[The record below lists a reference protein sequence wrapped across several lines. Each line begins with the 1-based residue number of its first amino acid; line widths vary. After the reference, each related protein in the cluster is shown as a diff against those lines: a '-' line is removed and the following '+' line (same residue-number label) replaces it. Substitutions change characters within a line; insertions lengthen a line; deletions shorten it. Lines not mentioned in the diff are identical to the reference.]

1 MNVSNVGK
9 DLEMAVREE
18 SALMV
23 TSVQEEE
30 EVKGEKWEVE
40 TTEMTIHDGDYWGD
54 WQRDSYGVT
63 SQEESSIVSNLG

>member
-1 MNVSNVGK
+1 MDFLLLLFLVYSLPHLYKERCTCGALGEEMNVSNVGN

-30 EVKGEKWEVE
+30 EEEVKGEK
-40 TTEMTIHDGDYWGD
+40 
-54 WQRDSYGVT
+54 
-63 SQEESSIVSNLG
+63 